1 MTTIKKLLRFGFLFL
16 CCTIIAACNSQTES
30 HPTIFPITPEPSA
43 MATRFPAIG
52 ILTPFPPHTTKQI
65 AINYIDT
72 GDYSVFNMLFI
83 ERFRYGRSKLVLYSD
98 GQLIIAGHPYQQK
111 MLTPD
116 EIKQLLSRLDNL
128 GFFRLHSN
136 GEHDLTDELYS
147 FGNDY
152 HSSED
157 ASSFCV
163 FIFVNE
169 KDRQNLCAYKPFLG
183 DLVPEMKNVLQ
194 FLDEYHPEGLSV
206 YNPDRVLLWIQ
217 QGRHLDNDSLLQSA
231 FPWPEYFPSLEG
243 FDRKLL
249 YIDGEGAR
257 KISDFFGNTD
267 TVKVIIQNG
276 IEYTVH
282 IQIVLPHEELVN
294 WFK

>member
-1 MTTIKKLLRFGFLFL
+1 MTIINNFLKFGFFFL
-16 CCTIIAACNSQTES
+16 CCILIVACNSQTEL
-30 HPTIFPITPEPSA
+30 HPTVFPITPKPSA
-43 MATRFPAIG
+43 TATRFPAIG
-52 ILTPFPPHTTKQI
+52 ILTPFPPHTTKQV

-72 GDYSVFNMLFI
+72 GDHSVFKMLFV

-98 GQLIIAGHPYQQK
+98 GQLIIAGYPYQQK

-116 EIKQLLSRLDNL
+116 EMKQLLSRLDNL

-136 GEHDLTDELYS
+136 RKHDLTDELYS

-152 HSSED
+152 HSSEYD
-157 ASSFCV
+157 SSFCV
-163 FIFVNE
+163 FGNE
-169 KDRQNLCAYKPFLG
+169 KDRQQNLCAYKPFL
-183 DLVPEMKNVLQ
+183 DYLVPEMKNVLQ
-194 FLDEYHPEGLSV
+194 FLNKFHPEGLSV

-217 QGRHLDNDSLLQSA
+217 KDNDGHVQSA
-231 FPWPEYFPSLEG
+231 LPWPDSFPSLEG
-243 FDRKLL
+243 SDRKLL

-267 TVKVIIQNG
+267 TAKVIIQNS
-276 IEYTVH
+276 IEYTVR